1 MNLDFDKYYE
11 APEPGRRERAYAWA
25 TAIGLQDVDG
35 LKPSK
40 YLIATAKRH
49 IEGEISQEDARR
61 LVDEYY
67 ETKLGHDEPE
77 NAEEA
82 DKVSA
87 RMISIINAPGFRLS
101 PEYYLGLHKQ
111 IFDGVFPHAGR
122 IRDVELTK
130 REWVLDGD
138 TVQYTPSCIIRDSL
152 DYDFNREKGF
162 SYKGLS
168 EDRFA
173 EHFASFISG
182 VWQIHPFR
190 EGNTRTVALFAI
202 KYLRSRGYSV
212 TNDLFAEKS
221 WYFRNA
227 LVRANYENDRLRV
240 EKMQL
245 PLEEFFKVLVY
256 GDEIELHNRFLR
268 IGQEY
273 STTTAKAIADLH
285 RHYDV
290 VNDVVK
296 RRDDGANDGINKPDV
311 GINVG
316 INHSDDVVNEGLKD
330 EFASLVPSKREQVRG
345 QVEPTLPKG
354 VARLLKAFKGEMSV
368 LEMMGAL
375 RLGGR
380 RNFLE
385 KYLSPAIELGLVEMT
400 QPNSPRSP
408 TQKCRLTEKGKSLQA
423 TRSTGEAPR
432 KGAAKCPRKS

>member
-1 MNLDFDKYYE
+1 MKNLDFDKYYE

-40 YLIATAKRH
+40 YLLATAKRH

-77 NAEEA
+77 DAEEA

-111 IFDGVFPHAGR
+111 IFDGVFPHAGK

-130 REWVLDGD
+130 REWVLNGD
-138 TVQYTPSCIIRDSL
+138 TVQYTPSCVIRDSL
-152 DYDFNREKGF
+152 DYDFDREKEF
-162 SYKGLS
+162 TYKGLS
-168 EDRFA
+168 EDRFV
-173 EHFASFISG
+173 EHFAAFISG
-182 VWQIHPFR
+182 IWQIHPFR
-190 EGNTRTVALFAI
+190 EGNTRTAALFAI

-227 LVRANYENDRLRV
+227 LVRANYENDRLGV
-240 EKMQL
+240 EKTQL
-245 PLEEFFKVLVY
+245 PLEEFFKVLIY

-273 STTTAKAIADLH
+273 GTTTAKAIADLH
-285 RHYDV
+285 RHDDV
-290 VNDVVK
+290 VNDVV
-296 RRDDGANDGINKPDV
+296 NKPDV
-311 GINVG
+311 GINHG
-316 INHSDDVVNEGLKD
+316 DDVINGGLKD
-330 EFASLVPSKREQVRG
+330 ESALLVPPKREQVGG
-345 QVEPTLPKG
+345 QVREQVAFSLPKG
-354 VARLLKAFKGEMSV
+354 AVRLLRVFKGDMSV

-375 RLGGR
+375 KLGGR

-408 TQKCRLTEKGKSLQA
+408 TQKYRLTEKGKDMRREVAQ
-423 TRSTGEAPR
+423 
-432 KGAAKCPRKS
+432 

>member
-1 MNLDFDKYYE
+1 MNLDFGKYYE

-25 TAIGLQDVDG
+25 TAIGLQNVDG

-40 YLIATAKRH
+40 YLLATAKRH

-111 IFDGVFPHAGR
+111 IFDGVFPHAGK

-130 REWVLDGD
+130 REWVLKGD
-138 TVQYTPSCIIRDSL
+138 TVQYTPSCVIRDSL
-152 DYDFNREKGF
+152 DYDFNREKEF

-168 EDRFA
+168 EDRFV

-202 KYLRSRGYSV
+202 KYLRSRGYTV

-221 WYFRNA
+221 WFFRNA
-227 LVRANYENDRLRV
+227 LVRANYENDRLNV
-240 EKMQL
+240 EKTQL
-245 PLEEFFKVLVY
+245 PLEEFFKVLIY

-273 STTTAKAIADLH
+273 GTTTAKAIADLH
-285 RHYDV
+285 RH
-290 VNDVVK
+290 
-296 RRDDGANDGINKPDV
+296 DDGA
-311 GINVG
+311 
-316 INHSDDVVNEGLKD
+316 
-330 EFASLVPSKREQVRG
+330 LVPSKREQVGEQVRG
-345 QVEPTLPKG
+345 QVEPPLPKG

-375 RLGGR
+375 KLGGR

-408 TQKCRLTEKGKSLQA
+408 TQKYRLTEKGKSLQA
-423 TRSTGEAPR
+423 TRSTGEVSR
-432 KGAAKCPRKS
+432 KGAAK

>member
-1 MNLDFDKYYE
+1 
-11 APEPGRRERAYAWA
+11 
-25 TAIGLQDVDG
+25 
-35 LKPSK
+35 
-40 YLIATAKRH
+40 
-49 IEGEISQEDARR
+49 
-61 LVDEYY
+61 
-67 ETKLGHDEPE
+67 
-77 NAEEA
+77 
-82 DKVSA
+82 
-87 RMISIINAPGFRLS
+87 MISIINAPGFRLS

-111 IFDGVFPHAGR
+111 IFDGVFPHAGK

-130 REWVLDGD
+130 REWVLNGD
-138 TVQYTPSCIIRDSL
+138 TVQYTPSCVIRDSL
-152 DYDFNREKGF
+152 DYDFNKEKEF

-168 EDRFA
+168 EDRFV

-202 KYLRSRGYSV
+202 KYLRSRGYTV

-240 EKMQL
+240 EKTQL
-245 PLEEFFKVLVY
+245 PLEEFFKVLIY

-273 STTTAKAIADLH
+273 GTTTAKAMADLH
-285 RHYDV
+285 RH
-290 VNDVVK
+290 
-296 RRDDGANDGINKPDV
+296 DDGV
-311 GINVG
+311 
-316 INHSDDVVNEGLKD
+316 
-330 EFASLVPSKREQVRG
+330 LVPSKREQVGEQVRG
-345 QVEPTLPKG
+345 QVEPSLPKG

-375 RLGGR
+375 KLGGR

-408 TQKCRLTEKGKSLQA
+408 TQKYRLTEKGKSLQA
-423 TRSTGEAPR
+423 ARSTGEAPR
-432 KGAAKCPRKS
+432 KGAAK

>member
-1 MNLDFDKYYE
+1 MNLDFGKYYE
-11 APEPGRRERAYAWA
+11 APEPGRRERAHAWA

-77 NAEEA
+77 DAEEA

-87 RMISIINAPGFRLS
+87 RMIAIINTPGFRLS

-111 IFDGVFPHAGR
+111 IFDGVFPHAGK

-130 REWVLDGD
+130 REWVLNWD
-138 TVQYTPSCIIRDSL
+138 TVEYELSCMVEKSL
-152 DYDFNREKGF
+152 AYDFDRERKF
-162 SYKGLS
+162 KYKGLS
-168 EDRFA
+168 EDAFV

-182 VWQIHPFR
+182 IWQIHPFR

-202 KYLRSRGYSV
+202 KYLKSMRHDV

-227 LVRANYENDRLRV
+227 LVRANYSNIKLNVD
-240 EKMQL
+240 KTQL
-245 PLEEFFKVLVY
+245 PLEEFFKVLIY

-273 STTTAKAIADLH
+273 GTPAADAVTGLH
-285 RHYDV
+285 RRNGASNVGVNKLDVVANVV
-290 VNDVVK
+290 VNDAVNLSRTEECAVK
-296 RRDDGANDGINKPDV
+296 ELLRNPRISAATLATMLDV
-311 GINVG
+311 SPRQAQRI
-316 INHSDDVVNEGLKD
+316 I
-330 EFASLVPSKREQVRG
+330 ASLKKKVGLRRRG
-345 QVEPTLPKG
+345 ADKN
-354 VARLLKAFKGEMSV
+354 GEWI
-368 LEMMGAL
+368 
-375 RLGGR
+375 
-380 RNFLE
+380 F
-385 KYLSPAIELGLVEMT
+385 
-400 QPNSPRSP
+400 
-408 TQKCRLTEKGKSLQA
+408 
-423 TRSTGEAPR
+423 
-432 KGAAKCPRKS
+432 